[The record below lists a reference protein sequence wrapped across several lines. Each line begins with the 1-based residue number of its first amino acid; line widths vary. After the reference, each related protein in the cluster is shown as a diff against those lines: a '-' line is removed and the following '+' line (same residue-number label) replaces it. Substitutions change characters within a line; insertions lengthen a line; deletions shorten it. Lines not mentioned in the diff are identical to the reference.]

1 MTITKYGSIILLHN
15 SKKVV
20 EMANKV
26 GAKGKYESL
35 VKPYLKE
42 INEKVRQGVTEAEI
56 AKSLG
61 ISVASLNNYRN
72 QHKEFRDA
80 LSKDKGADAL
90 NALINAG
97 IEAAKGYYKEEEQT
111 IYKMDEDGHPVIE
124 KVIVYK
130 NWYAPNQTLNKF
142 YVQNFGKEQGFS
154 NDPLAQEL
162 KRQKQEFDEKIER
175 AKNWHLNLDKT

>member
-1 MTITKYGSIILLHN
+1 MVKNGSIILLDN
-15 SKKVV
+15 NKKVV
-20 EMANKV
+20 TMANKV
-26 GAKGKYESL
+26 GRRGKYETL
-35 VKPYLKE
+35 VKPYLTE
-42 INEKVRQGVTEAEI
+42 INKKVREGVTEAEI

-72 QHKEFRDA
+72 AHKEFAEA

-90 NALINAG
+90 NDLINAG

-111 IYKMDEDGHPVIE
+111 IYKMDEDGQPVIE

-154 NDPLAQEL
+154 NDPLAQQL
-162 KRQKQEFDEKIER
+162 KEQKQAFDEMLER
-175 AKNWHLNLDKT
+175 KKNWHLGLDDK